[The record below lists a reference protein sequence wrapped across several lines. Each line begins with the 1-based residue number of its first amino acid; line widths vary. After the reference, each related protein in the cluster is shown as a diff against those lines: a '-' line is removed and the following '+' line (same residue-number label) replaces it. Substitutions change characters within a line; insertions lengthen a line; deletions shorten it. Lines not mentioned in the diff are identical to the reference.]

1 MKCSHDFRQ
10 VQRRVPAAKTIQ
22 LLRCMSPVVAHRDL
36 ASRIHVGNAGKRA
49 NPNQRKWPEGDQG
62 HRQSVDAEPAAVLQ
76 ESNPSSYCLAVGIPA
91 IFICPVLVPTASV
104 TSVAPARFT
113 VAWVTGLVDDSF
125 WLLVFDAECVSP
137 HTSAAAQLA
146 DLVRERRKIL
156 GTLCK
161 VGVDLPGY

>member
-1 MKCSHDFRQ
+1 MARLRLCENQTDGITSRQ
-10 VQRRVPAAKTIQ
+10 KP
-22 LLRCMSPVVAHRDL
+22 
-36 ASRIHVGNAGKRA
+36 RA
-49 NPNQRKWPEGDQG
+49 LFQQYRPEGDQG
-62 HRQSVDAEPAAVLQ
+62 HRQSRSVDAEPAAVLQ
-76 ESNPSSYCLAVGIPA
+76 ESNPSGYCLAIGIPA
-91 IFICPVLVPTASV
+91 IFICPVLVPSAPV